1 MLSIHIQPFF
11 LQSVS
16 LVYATNELSFFFRSS
31 SFTLSLAS
39 FIIVKVKN
47 GLKMPVLLDLYQ
59 IQLKNATF
67 SQKTHRNIW
76 WNGIFAVLLHPLS
89 RTPPRW
95 LFKKQQKI
103 EIFER
108 FTQTE
113 KQYKS
118 KLPHYLQCRRFGQNN
133 RSILGKEHF
142 RQRPEN
148 RQQTDR
154 VIYQKI
160 FYNGEFD
167 PGSG

>member
-11 LQSVS
+11 LRSVS

-47 GLKMPVLLDLYQ
+47 GLKRPVLLDLYQ

-67 SQKTHRNIW
+67 SQKTLRNIW

-95 LFKKQQKI
+95 LFERQQ
-103 EIFER
+103 
-108 FTQTE
+108 
-113 KQYKS
+113 
-118 KLPHYLQCRRFGQNN
+118 
-133 RSILGKEHF
+133 
-142 RQRPEN
+142 RQRSLKGLH
-148 RQQTDR
+148 RQRSSTR
-154 VIYQKI
+154 ANFHIIYSVEDLGRTTVQFLEKKI
-160 FYNGEFD
+160 F
-167 PGSG
+167 GSVLKTDNKRIE